1 MSFLD
6 AILGTIR
13 GKTVSLYEALTVV
26 GLSILLM
33 FALLFSFTST
43 STAKK
48 PVNPIAPI
56 QMVVTKGN
64 LTSTVSQSGLVVSL
78 GDTNVVAKVA
88 ERVVSLLVKFG
99 DRVSIGTPLAVLD
112 NNAEVT
118 ALSQAKINLNTQVI
132 TLNNAAATLQAAQD
146 TAAQNLLGYQQNTQA
161 ALNNLNAAKEAV
173 AIKNQNYQNAVDQA
187 QINFSN
193 NQNLYLGLSNYMT
206 ITNAVALPVLTTC
219 QAYNSPSTQCTQ
231 LLQYYASFQSAQIA
245 LQTAQQ
251 NQQLNQ
257 KSDNLQITNLSSTYN
272 TALLSGQAG
281 QQRDNQLVEAAKRNY
296 ATLATQFG
304 VSVPN
309 PTPSNF
315 VLAQHQISVAQA
327 NLDATVVKA
336 PVSGVIIQVG
346 AQQGEIAPAGGYL
359 SNGKI
364 NNLVAIRSSDMQ
376 LQCNFNLVDG
386 KRVTLGEIATVTFP
400 GLTNPLRTAKV
411 SDIILAPA
419 TLNVPPAIQ
428 VTLTLTSTSSD
439 LYPGLKGTASIS
451 IPGAHDTVI
460 VPNAAIQNEN
470 GQKYVLKV
478 LHQNGGT
485 QLAHAPV
492 ILGEVGNTTTEIKSG
507 LIEGDTIQFT
517 PAPPPTN
524 Q

>member
-6 AILGTIR
+6 AILGTIK

-33 FALLFSFTST
+33 FALVFSFSST
-43 STAKK
+43 STTKK

-78 GDTNVVAKVA
+78 GDTYVVAKVA
-88 ERVVSLLVKFG
+88 ERVKSLLVKFG
-99 DRVSIGTPLAVLD
+99 DHVSIGTPIAVLD
-112 NNAEVT
+112 NSAEVT

-132 TLNNAAATLQAAQD
+132 TLTNAAATLQAAQD
-146 TAAQNLLGYQQNTQA
+146 TAAQNLLGYQQNTQT
-161 ALNNLNAAKEAV
+161 ALNNLNAAKDAI

-187 QINFSN
+187 QINFSY
-193 NQNLYLGLSNYMT
+193 NQNLYLGLSVYLA
-206 ITNAVALPVLTTC
+206 TNEVAVPVLGTC
-219 QAYNSPSTQCTQ
+219 QSYTYTNTQCTQ
-231 LLQYYASFQSAQIA
+231 LLQYYSSFQSAQIA

-272 TALLSGQAG
+272 TALLSAQAG

-296 ATLATQFG
+296 ATQATQFG

-309 PTPSNF
+309 PTPANF
-315 VLAQHQISVAQA
+315 VLAQHQILVAQA

-346 AQQGEIAPAGGYL
+346 VNQGEVAPAGGYL

-364 NNLVAIRSSDMQ
+364 NNLVTIRSSDMQ

-428 VTLTLTSTSSD
+428 VTLTVTSPNND

-460 VPNAAIQNEN
+460 VPNAAIQSE
-470 GQKYVLKV
+470 GGKKYALKV

-485 QLAHAPV
+485 QLVRVPV
-492 ILGEVGNTTTEIKSG
+492 VIGEVGNTTTEIKSG

-517 PAPPPTN
+517 PALPTTN
-524 Q
+524 